1 MNVVRKAMT
10 QPPRCSMRSLTA
22 KGSLSDCCCWVW
34 FAPSSHFYWKCNKTK
49 KKNRQLSQCRLSWS
63 PQRLILVSQ
72 ITEVWCQMDV
82 ERQNWWQTVSAALDI
97 QTRPPWG
104 QLTTSQCQ
112 TERPYAD
119 SNVKVHKLLSI
130 SFTFGLSS
138 VIYIMLTYTLKRK
151 YYRHRNTN

>member
-1 MNVVRKAMT
+1 MTVVRKAMT

-22 KGSLSDCCCWVW
+22 KGSLSDCCWVW

-49 KKNRQLSQCRLSWS
+49 KEETSQCSLSWS
-63 PQRLILVSQ
+63 PQRLTLVSQ
-72 ITEVWCQMDV
+72 ITEVWCRLDA
-82 ERQNWWQTVSAALDI
+82 ERQNWWQTASVALNI

-112 TERPYAD
+112 TERPHAD
-119 SNVKVHKLLSI
+119 SNVNAHKLLSI

-138 VIYIMLTYTLKRK
+138 VIYTSCWHTL
-151 YYRHRNTN
+151 